1 MIYFRVNEWI
11 ESIWSILENKKNS
24 YFDRNKY
31 QFIWLK
37 NYTFFCHNSHTSSG
51 ILKRE
56 TSV

>member
-11 ESIWSILENKKNS
+11 ESILSILENKESS

-37 NYTFFCHNSHTSSG
+37 NYMLFLSHQSYQQWNF
-51 ILKRE
+51 E
-56 TSV
+56 E